1 LKKNILFINGVPD
14 DQSAFVYEI
23 DKNGIYKWKSIGSS
37 NVGSFLKNDKFDRS
51 SILLDITPDQELP
64 RRMISAVFNEIS
76 DPDTHKITL
85 QKADDFYKN
94 ISDKVPFFNPPALI
108 MNTTRDNI
116 YRLLQGIDKLYV
128 PKTVR
133 IQPRSP
139 SDIYDIMKKEHF
151 EFPVIFRKAGDHGG
165 ISTIR
170 VDDETEQ
177 FYAFPLDGREYYLT
191 QYVEYKED
199 GLYRKHRLVVMDGK
213 IYLWHI
219 KFSKQWIVH
228 HATQIADPGKL
239 QKSASEHFERTV
251 KSAIEPIIK
260 EIYTRLKLD
269 YFGIDC
275 YIDKEMKI
283 LVFEINASMGVFLQ
297 AEGDFFKDHHEKIRQ
312 AMINMIL
319 EKEVPGFSVQNYLKT
334 SYSEQFI

>member
-1 LKKNILFINGVPD
+1 MNGVPD

-116 YRLLQGIDKLYV
+116 YRLLQGIDKLHV

-139 SDIYDIMKKEHF
+139 SDIYDTVGKEHF
-151 EFPVIFRKAGDHGG
+151 EFPVIFRKAGDRDENNM
-165 ISTIR
+165 IM

-177 FYAFPLDGREYYLT
+177 FHAFPLDAREYYLT
-191 QYVEYKED
+191 QFAEYKED
-199 GLYRKHRLVVMDGK
+199 GLYRKHRLVVMDGEV
-213 IYLWHI
+213 YLRHI
-219 KFSKQWIVH
+219 KFSKEWIVH
-228 HATQIADPGKL
+228 HGNQITDPGKL
-239 QKSASEHFERTV
+239 QKSASEDFEHKI
-251 KSAIEPIIK
+251 KSAIQPIIK
-260 EIYTRLKLD
+260 EIHNRLKLD

-275 YIDKEMKI
+275 YIDKDMNI
-283 LVFEINASMGVFLQ
+283 LVFEINTSMGIFIQ
-297 AEGDFFKDHHEKIRQ
+297 AEGDLFEGHHEKIRQ
-312 AMINMIL
+312 AMIKMIL
-319 EKEVPGFSVQNYLKT
+319 EREIPGYSLQNNSKAKAI
-334 SYSEQFI
+334 Q